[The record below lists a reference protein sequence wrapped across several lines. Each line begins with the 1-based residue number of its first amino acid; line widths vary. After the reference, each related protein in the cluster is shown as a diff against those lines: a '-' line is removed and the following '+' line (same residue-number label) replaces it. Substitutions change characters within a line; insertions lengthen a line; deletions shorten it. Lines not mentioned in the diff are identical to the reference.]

1 MSMSKAINF
10 KPPTHPIDQVH
21 ADSGGET
28 VVTKTATEAS
38 LASTSTRADVNWDGV
53 RVKNK

>member
-1 MSMSKAINF
+1 MSKALNF
-10 KPPTHPIDQVH
+10 KPPTNPIDQVH

-38 LASTSTRADVNWDGV
+38 LASTSTRADVNWDGD
-53 RVKNK
+53 RVKNGN